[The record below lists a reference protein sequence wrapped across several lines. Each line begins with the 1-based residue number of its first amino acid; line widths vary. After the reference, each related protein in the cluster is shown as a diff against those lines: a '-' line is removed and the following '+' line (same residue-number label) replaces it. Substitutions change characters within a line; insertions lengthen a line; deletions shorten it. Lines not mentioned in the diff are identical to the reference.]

1 MEEGK
6 LKREITVL
14 HGVLLLVGTVIGAS
28 AFILIGPLAAKTG
41 PALWLAY
48 ALAAI
53 PAVFVAVVFAQL
65 GTAFPMTGATYI
77 TVSRLLSPAVSLVMA
92 WSVLLGICLFVLPLM
107 GLGVGIY
114 VKAMLPAMGS
124 GIMAELF
131 VPLVALVSLVF
142 FTWLNVIGIKWMMWF
157 QSIATG
163 LAIIVL
169 LVFGLGGAFFTNPSY
184 QVPMFPMGVGVL
196 AAAIIPAYIM
206 YTGVNAMTELG
217 GETKNPRR
225 SIPLILLIS
234 MILLVIIY
242 ASITYSLTGLLPWQE
257 CKVDAAVA
265 VAAGKFLPETF
276 ARYFASIGAILAA
289 VTTILG
295 GYAFLSRD
303 VMALG
308 KDLVLPGAFGRV
320 SKRYGTPA
328 NSIILLGV
336 TSVVGLFLAL
346 AYVMITKS
354 DNLIVELATSASL
367 AFMLMSVLGCVS
379 MFLLRK
385 KMPERYE
392 AATFKLKGFW
402 LPFFTIGG
410 AVLFIGLIIVGFVT
424 SPVAGAAIVVL
435 VITGVIYYYLRN
447 WQLRRQGIRLEDR
460 LSRVE
465 EI

>member
-1 MEEGK
+1 LGEGK
-6 LKREITVL
+6 LKQEITVL

-41 PALWLAY
+41 PTLWLAY

-53 PAVFVAVVFAQL
+53 PAIFIAVVFAQL

-77 TVSRLLSPAVSLVMA
+77 AVSRLLSPAVSLVMA
-92 WSVLLGICLFVLPLM
+92 WSVLLGISLFVMPLM

-124 GIMAELF
+124 GILADLF
-131 VPLVALVSLVF
+131 VPLIALISLVF
-142 FTWLNVIGIKWMMWF
+142 FTWLNIVGIKWMMWF

-169 LVFGLGGAFFTNPSY
+169 LVFGLGGAFFVNHSY
-184 QVPMFPMGVGVL
+184 QVPMFPLGLGAL
-196 AAAIIPAYIM
+196 AAAIVPAYIM

-234 MILLVIIY
+234 MILLLVIYI
-242 ASITYSLTGLLPWQE
+242 SITYSLTGLLPWQE
-257 CKVDAAVA
+257 GKPDSVA
-265 VAAGKFLPETF
+265 VAMGAFLPTTF
-276 ARYFASIGAILAA
+276 ARYFASIGAVLAA
-289 VTTILG
+289 VTTLIG

-308 KDLVLPGAFGRV
+308 RDLVFPGVFGRV

-328 NSIILLGV
+328 NSIVLLGA
-336 TSVVGLFLAL
+336 TSVVGLFLAM
-346 AYVMITKS
+346 AYVLITKS

-367 AFMLMSVLGCVS
+367 AFMLMSVLGCIS
-379 MFLLRK
+379 MFVLRK
-385 KMPERYE
+385 KMPERYK

-410 AVLFIGLIIVGFVT
+410 AVLFVGLIVVGFVN
-424 SPVAGAAIVVL
+424 SPIAGAAILLL
-435 VITGVIYYYLRN
+435 VITGVIYYYLRR
-447 WQLRRQGIRLEDR
+447 WQLRRRGLRLEDR
-460 LSRVE
+460 MSRVE

>member
-1 MEEGK
+1 
-6 LKREITVL
+6 
-14 HGVLLLVGTVIGAS
+14 
-28 AFILIGPLAAKTG
+28 
-41 PALWLAY
+41 
-48 ALAAI
+48 
-53 PAVFVAVVFAQL
+53 
-65 GTAFPMTGATYI
+65 
-77 TVSRLLSPAVSLVMA
+77 
-92 WSVLLGICLFVLPLM
+92 
-107 GLGVGIY
+107 
-114 VKAMLPAMGS
+114 
-124 GIMAELF
+124 
-131 VPLVALVSLVF
+131 
-142 FTWLNVIGIKWMMWF
+142 
-157 QSIATG
+157 
-163 LAIIVL
+163 
-169 LVFGLGGAFFTNPSY
+169 
-184 QVPMFPMGVGVL
+184 
-196 AAAIIPAYIM
+196 
-206 YTGVNAMTELG
+206 
-217 GETKNPRR
+217 
-225 SIPLILLIS
+225 

-354 DNLIVELATSASL
+354 DSLIVELATSASL
-367 AFMLMSVLGCVS
+367 AFMLMSVLGCLS

>member
-1 MEEGK
+1 LEEGK

-28 AFILIGPLAAKTG
+28 SFILIGPLAAKTG
-41 PALWLAY
+41 PSLWMAY

-53 PAVFVAVVFAQL
+53 PAIFVAVVFAQL

-77 TVSRLLSPAVSLVMA
+77 SVSRLLSPAVSLIMA
-92 WSVLLGICLFVLPLM
+92 WSVLLGISLFVLPLM

-114 VKAMLPAMGS
+114 VKAMLPPMSS

-131 VPLVALVSLVF
+131 VPLVALISLVF
-142 FTWLNVIGIKWMMWF
+142 FTWLNVIGVKWMMWF

-169 LVFGLGGAFFTNPSY
+169 MVFGLGGIFFTNPSY
-184 QVPMFPMGVGVL
+184 QTPMFPLGIGAL
-196 AAAIIPAYIM
+196 TAAIIPAYIM
-206 YTGVNAMTELG
+206 YTGVNAMTEMG

-234 MILLVIIY
+234 MILLIIIY
-242 ASITYSLTGLLPWQE
+242 VSITYSLTGLMPWQE
-257 CKVDAAVA
+257 CKTDAVA
-265 VAAGKFLPETF
+265 VAAGKFLTPTF
-276 ARYFASIGAILAA
+276 GKYFAGIGAILAA

-320 SKRYGTPA
+320 NRRYGTPA
-328 NSIILLGV
+328 NSIILLGA
-336 TSVVGLFLAL
+336 TSVVGLFIAL
-346 AYVMITKS
+346 AYVLITGS
-354 DNLIVELATSASL
+354 EDLIVQLATSASL
-367 AFMLMSVLGCVS
+367 AFMLMSVLGCIC
-379 MFLLRK
+379 MFLLPR

-410 AVLFIGLIIVGFVT
+410 AVLFSGLIVVGFVT
-424 SPVAGAAIVVL
+424 SPIAGAAIVVL
-435 VITGVIYYYLRN
+435 VITGIIYFYLRR
-447 WQLRRQGIRLEDR
+447 WQLRRRGVQLEDR

-465 EI
+465 EA